1 MWHKYSRH
9 AGCRMGG
16 NATATSLATG
26 GCRVKAAVLLGQAV
40 VAGAGTQYV
49 AVASAVRLRI
59 DAKL

>member
-1 MWHKYSRH
+1 
-9 AGCRMGG
+9 MGG